1 MPESKL
7 SAELL
12 KLEETLTILEEL
24 LNNNHNVTRQ
34 HIQQLKVFY
43 SPLFDFDY
51 SESGSY
57 FYAAVKS
64 LCQQYLLPT
73 DTTGLLLSNRFRVS
87 LNLLEQIGML
97 SLNREKNQSAL
108 VSELLA
114 MAELWNLNQTL
125 DVSDML
131 QQVLR
136 AMRYDALESNNIEKT
151 R

>member
-1 MPESKL
+1 
-7 SAELL
+7 
-12 KLEETLTILEEL
+12 
-24 LNNNHNVTRQ
+24 
-34 HIQQLKVFY
+34 
-43 SPLFDFDY
+43 
-51 SESGSY
+51 
-57 FYAAVKS
+57 
-64 LCQQYLLPT
+64 
-73 DTTGLLLSNRFRVS
+73 
-87 LNLLEQIGML
+87 ML

>member
-51 SESGSY
+51 SESVSY
-57 FYAAVKS
+57 TH
-64 LCQQYLLPT
+64 LTLPT
-73 DTTGLLLSNRFRVS
+73 ICSV
-87 LNLLEQIGML
+87 
-97 SLNREKNQSAL
+97 
-108 VSELLA
+108 
-114 MAELWNLNQTL
+114 
-125 DVSDML
+125 
-131 QQVLR
+131 
-136 AMRYDALESNNIEKT
+136 
-151 R
+151 